1 MTHRVVHQ
9 HHPGNIQYSL
19 EDVDPDSTTFLSL
32 VEDPDEDVKVIGY
45 PLPEGEVWVLYTPG
59 TSGTVDDLS
68 AEFGPEELS
77 DELDDMDP
85 ANRVIAI
92 WLLNFFTEMQKEE
105 EALGNTLSVFDI
117 LLRVNA
123 EDSRAVGVS
132 GS

>member
-1 MTHRVVHQ
+1 
-9 HHPGNIQYSL
+9 
-19 EDVDPDSTTFLSL
+19 
-32 VEDPDEDVKVIGY
+32 
-45 PLPEGEVWVLYTPG
+45 VLYTPG